1 MRFSGSLLSSF
12 ILFVSSFSPFG
23 KVLSQIVATFLGLWK
38 CGVTIAECAHVHS
51 SAQPSWNVYNL
62 PRTATAEISTELDES
77 WLCVC
82 LRTILLQSLVSP
94 GAPEISFPSALVV
107 FSLFVSSES
116 YLLSQGGKFSIGV
129 FFEQDLLLSLSAKI
143 TFVTI
148 SFPSVLVVF
157 SLCVSSE
164 SYLLSQGG
172 KSSFGTRVAML
183 RDVYCLRSYR
193 RHRAWAVSH
202 VGACVAHH
210 TEQARTVERQSGF
223 QASRLVF
230 SS

>member
-1 MRFSGSLLSSF
+1 MFES
-12 ILFVSSFSPFG
+12 
-23 KVLSQIVATFLGLWK
+23 KTFAVVG
-38 CGVTIAECAHVHS
+38 
-51 SAQPSWNVYNL
+51 
-62 PRTATAEISTELDES
+62 
-77 WLCVC
+77 
-82 LRTILLQSLVSP
+82 LVSP
-94 GAPEISFPSALVV
+94 AAPEISFPSALVV
-107 FSLFVSSES
+107 FSLSVSSES

-183 RDVYCLRSYR
+183 RDVYCLRSS
-193 RHRAWAVSH
+193 A
-202 VGACVAHH
+202 
-210 TEQARTVERQSGF
+210 
-223 QASRLVF
+223 
-230 SS
+230 

>member
-1 MRFSGSLLSSF
+1 MRAPQGVLDMRFSGSLLSSF
-12 ILFVSSFSPFG
+12 ISFVSLFSPFVG
-23 KVLSQIVATFLGLWK
+23 VLSQIVAAFLGLWK

-82 LRTILLQSLVSP
+82 LRTILLQSVVSP

-148 SFPSVLVVF
+148 SFPSVLEVF

-172 KSSFGTRVAML
+172 KSSFGTRVAMFGV
-183 RDVYCLRSYR
+183 VYCLRSS
-193 RHRAWAVSH
+193 A
-202 VGACVAHH
+202 
-210 TEQARTVERQSGF
+210 
-223 QASRLVF
+223 
-230 SS
+230 